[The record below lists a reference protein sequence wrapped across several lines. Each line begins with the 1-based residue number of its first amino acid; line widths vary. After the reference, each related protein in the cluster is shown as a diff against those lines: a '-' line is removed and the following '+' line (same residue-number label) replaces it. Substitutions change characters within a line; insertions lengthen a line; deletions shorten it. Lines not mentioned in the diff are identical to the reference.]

1 MEGVI
6 FIVILFFIIIYFILK
21 SSGKSYKN
29 YRRRFYPYKNRNYNQ
44 YNKQN
49 KVEKSK
55 VERNLEYMADGKI
68 RVKRIMNKE
77 ENQIYY
83 TILKIFKS
91 SYNINTQVSFKAFLD
106 AEYGTK
112 SWLSFRDFY
121 CDFLLTYKIGDNY
134 HKPAAVIEYHGGGH
148 YGDSLESKSRV
159 MENDI
164 IKNEVLNKV
173 GIKIFIIKEDDIKN
187 ERKYIDNKKLE
198 TFLQNIYSQIK
209 SWNIKNKRTIK
220 LTN

>member
-1 MEGVI
+1 MEE
-6 FIVILFFIIIYFILK
+6 FILFIIISFCIIVYFISK
-21 SSGKSYKN
+21 ISRKSYNN
-29 YRRRFYPYKNRNYNQ
+29 YKRKRFYPYKNKNYNQ
-44 YNKQN
+44 YNKQ
-49 KVEKSK
+49 SK
-55 VERNLEYMADGKI
+55 VERSLEYMADGKI

-83 TILKIFKS
+83 TILKIFKNG
-91 SYNINTQVSFKAFLD
+91 YNINTQVSFKAFLD

-121 CDFLLTYKIGDNY
+121 CDFLITYKIGEDY
-134 HKPAAVIEYHGGGH
+134 HKPAAVIEYHGGRH
-148 YGDSLESKSRV
+148 YGDSIESKSRV

-187 ERKYIDNKKLE
+187 DKK
-198 TFLQNIYSQIK
+198 IY
-209 SWNIKNKRTIK
+209 R
-220 LTN
+220 

>member
-1 MEGVI
+1 MKHLREVLNN
-6 FIVILFFIIIYFILK
+6 ILSLYSDNYYSLDKVLK
-21 SSGKSYKN
+21 MKGFLWKLLFGNYKSNYKKRYNKYKN
-29 YRRRFYPYKNRNYNQ
+29 
-44 YNKQN
+44 QN
-49 KVEKSK
+49 KIEKNIK
-55 VERNLEYMADGKI
+55 YMSDGEIKI
-68 RVKRIMNKE
+68 KRIMNKE

-83 TILKIFKS
+83 TILKIFKN

-121 CDFLLTYKIGDNY
+121 CDFLLTYKIGEDY

-148 YGDSLESKSRV
+148 YGDSAESKNRV
-159 MENDI
+159 IENDY

-187 ERKYIDNKKLE
+187 DKKYIDNKKLE
-198 TFLQNIYSQIK
+198 ELLISIYSQIK
-209 SWNIKNKRTIK
+209 SLENKK
-220 LTN
+220 LS

>member
-1 MEGVI
+1 MEAFLSI
-6 FIVILFFIIIYFILK
+6 IVLFIIVVYFISK
-21 SSGKSYKN
+21 SSKYVGYSRK
-29 YRRRFYPYKNRNYNQ
+29 RRFYKNKWNNQ
-44 YNKQN
+44 YNKQ
-49 KVEKSK
+49 SK
-55 VERNLEYMADGKI
+55 VERSLEYMADGKI

-83 TILKIFKS
+83 TILKIFKN

-121 CDFLLTYKIGDNY
+121 CDFLLTYKIGEDY

-148 YGDSLESKSRV
+148 YGDSAESKSRV
-159 MENDI
+159 MENDF

-173 GIKIFIIKEDDIKN
+173 GIKIFIIKEEDIKN
-187 ERKYIDNKKLE
+187 DKKLE
-198 TFLQNIYSQIK
+198 ELLISIYSQIK
-209 SWNIKNKRTIK
+209 SLENKK
-220 LTN
+220 LSH

>member
-6 FIVILFFIIIYFILK
+6 FIAILFFVIIYFVSK
-21 SSGKSYKN
+21 SSRKSYKN
-29 YRRRFYPYKNRNYNQ
+29 YRRRFYPY
-44 YNKQN
+44 NKQS
-49 KVEKSK
+49 KTEKSK
-55 VERNLEYMADGKI
+55 VERNLEYLNDGKI

-83 TILKIFKS
+83 TILKIFKNG
-91 SYNINTQVSFKAFLD
+91 YNINTQVSFKAFLD

-121 CDFLLTYKIGDNY
+121 CDFLLTYKIGEDY

-148 YGDSLESKSRV
+148 YGDSVESKSRV
-159 MENDI
+159 IENDI

-173 GIKIFIIKEDDIKN
+173 GINIFIIKEDDIKN
-187 ERKYIDNKKLE
+187 DKRYIDNKKLE
-198 TFLQNIYSQIK
+198 TVLENIYSQIK
-209 SWNIKNKRTIK
+209 S
-220 LTN
+220 

>member
-1 MEGVI
+1 MEE
-6 FIVILFFIIIYFILK
+6 FILFIIISFCIIVYFISK
-21 SSGKSYKN
+21 ISRKSYNN
-29 YRRRFYPYKNRNYNQ
+29 YKRKRFYPY
-44 YNKQN
+44 NKQ
-49 KVEKSK
+49 SK
-55 VERNLEYMADGKI
+55 VERSLEYMADGKI

-83 TILKIFKS
+83 TILKIFKNG
-91 SYNINTQVSFKAFLD
+91 YNINTQVSFKAFLD

-121 CDFLLTYKIGDNY
+121 CDFLITYKIGEDY

-148 YGDSLESKSRV
+148 YGDSIESKSRV

-187 ERKYIDNKKLE
+187 DKKYIDNKKLE

-209 SWNIKNKRTIK
+209 SWVYKKTNNK

>member
-1 MEGVI
+1 MKKFLMGL
-6 FIVILFFIIIYFILK
+6 LFGNYKK
-21 SSGKSYKN
+21 SSYSYKK
-29 YRRRFYPYKNRNYNQ
+29 RRYYNQ
-44 YNKQN
+44 YK
-49 KVEKSK
+49 KPSKIEKNIK
-55 VERNLEYMADGKI
+55 YMDDGEI
-68 RVKRIMNKE
+68 RIKRIMNKE

-83 TILKIFKS
+83 TILKIFKN

-121 CDFLLTYKIGDNY
+121 CDFLLTYKTGENY

-148 YGDSLESKSRV
+148 YGDSAESKNRV
-159 MENDI
+159 MENDF

-187 ERKYIDNKKLE
+187 DKRYIDNKKLE
-198 TFLQNIYSQIK
+198 EFLINIYSQMK
-209 SWNIKNKRTIK
+209 TFENQKTS
-220 LTN
+220 

>member
-1 MEGVI
+1 MKKFLI
-6 FIVILFFIIIYFILK
+6 NLLFGNSK
-21 SSGKSYKN
+21 KN
-29 YRRRFYPYKNRNYNQ
+29 FYPYKKRYNQ
-44 YNKQN
+44 YQN
-49 KVEKSK
+49 KNQNKIEK
-55 VERNLEYMADGKI
+55 NLKYMSDGEIKI
-68 RVKRIMNKE
+68 KRIMNKE

-83 TILKIFKS
+83 TILKIFKNG
-91 SYNINTQVSFKAFLD
+91 YNINTQVSFKAFLD

-121 CDFLLTYKIGDNY
+121 CDFLITYKIGEDY

-148 YGDSLESKSRV
+148 YGDSIESKSRV

-187 ERKYIDNKKLE
+187 DKKYIDNKKLE

-209 SWNIKNKRTIK
+209 SWVYKKLIINWQINIY
-220 LTN
+220 LL

>member
-1 MEGVI
+1 M
-6 FIVILFFIIIYFILK
+6 FILYSNRLK
-21 SSGKSYKN
+21 YVGYGRK
-29 YRRRFYPYKNRNYNQ
+29 RRFYKNKWNNQ
-44 YNKQN
+44 YNKQ
-49 KVEKSK
+49 SK
-55 VERNLEYMADGKI
+55 VERSLEYMADGKI

-83 TILKIFKS
+83 TILKIFKN

-121 CDFLLTYKIGDNY
+121 CDFLLTYKIGEDY

-148 YGDSLESKSRV
+148 YGDSAESKNRV
-159 MENDI
+159 IENDY

-173 GIKIFIIKEDDIKN
+173 RIKIFIIKEEDIKN
-187 ERKYIDNKKLE
+187 DKKYIDNKKLE
-198 TFLQNIYSQIK
+198 ELLISIYSQIK
-209 SWNIKNKRTIK
+209 SLENKK
-220 LTN
+220 LS